1 MLDLT
6 DRAIDRLKEM
16 VAEQSEAFA
25 GIRFA
30 VEAGGCSGFQY
41 SMKLEND
48 KQDGDE
54 VIQLNGVQV
63 FVDEQSLLYLDGTQ
77 IDYVQNWKGEGF
89 QFSNPNVSGT
99 CGCGESFSV

>member
-1 MLDLT
+1 MLNLT
-6 DRAIDRLKEM
+6 DRAIDRLEEM

-25 GIRFA
+25 GIRVA

-54 VIQLNGVQV
+54 VIQLSGVQV

-89 QFSNPNVSGT
+89 QFTNPNVSGT